1 MFLTKITKFS
11 SKGKTHWHQLIYDLV
26 KKKTNGKKHLMNMIR
41 SQLQSVIDLKTHFS
55 PQNFTANRMVFNDLM
70 DDYWISTV
78 GYFLAG
84 LEDAH

>member
-1 MFLTKITKFS
+1 
-11 SKGKTHWHQLIYDLV
+11 
-26 KKKTNGKKHLMNMIR
+26 MIR